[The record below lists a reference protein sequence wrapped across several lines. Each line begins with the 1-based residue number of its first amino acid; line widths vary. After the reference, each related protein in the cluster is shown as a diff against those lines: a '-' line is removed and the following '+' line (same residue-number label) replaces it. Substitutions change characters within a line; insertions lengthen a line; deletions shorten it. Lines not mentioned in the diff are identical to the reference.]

1 MDYKIITKNPTNI
14 VTVPELKAQL
24 MLWGD
29 NSYDA
34 ELLNIIDAA
43 ANLVE
48 DACGKSLSTESV
60 LYPLDTFKKVQLPHE
75 YIADLTVHYFDVSGD
90 EVLMDASGYV
100 LDETGMKPKVSFKEY
115 KALSPDLSFP
125 ISIKYTATPNVP
137 ARVKHAVLVTA
148 AELFEVRGET
158 TEKARAKAAITV
170 DRLIGSYK
178 RVAV

>member
-48 DACGKSLSTESV
+48 DACGKSLSTETV
-60 LYPLDTFKKVQLPHE
+60 LYPLASFKDVKLPHE

-90 EVLMDASGYV
+90 EVLMTGGYV
-100 LDETGMKPKVSFKEY
+100 LDETGMKPKLTFKEHP
-115 KALSPDLSFP
+115 ALSPDLSFP

-137 ARVKHAVLVTA
+137 ARVKHAVLVAA

-158 TEKARAKAAITV
+158 TEKARAKAPITV